1 VILIKDGMVCAE
13 GGFTAADV
21 VIEGREIAA
30 VGEDGAAREAA
41 GLGGAQVIDASG
53 CLVGPGLVDIHVH
66 FREPGQT
73 WKEDIESGSRAA
85 AAGGFTAV
93 VMMPNTSPV
102 IDDPRAVRRARE
114 RGEEVGL
121 VEVAV
126 AASMT
131 AGGEGRQAADLE
143 ALYGEGVRMF
153 SDDGAS
159 VLDEDVLRPIME
171 RVAGLAGAVV
181 CQHAEDA
188 AMTAGGHMHEG
199 AVSARLGVGG
209 LPTEAESSVVRRD
222 LGLVRAIG
230 AAYHCQHV
238 SAAQTVE
245 LVRRAKAEG
254 LPVTAE
260 VTPHHLVFDDT
271 ALGGLDTNLKM
282 YPPIR
287 AAADRDALR
296 DALADATIDIVATD
310 HAPHTAE
317 EKATTFEL
325 APRGVIG
332 LETAASAVREAVGDP
347 GRLFEVMSLAPA
359 LVAGLGR
366 QGRPLAAGGPA
377 NVVVLAPDDTWAP
390 RAFESRSSNSPFL
403 GREMRGRVRATI
415 YEGNITWRLGDG
427 G

>member
-1 VILIKDGMVCAE
+1 MILVKGGMVFAE
-13 GGFTAADV
+13 GGFTTANV
-21 VIEGREIAA
+21 VIEGPHITA
-30 VGEDGAAREAA
+30 VAREAA
-41 GLGGAQVIDASG
+41 GRGAVQVIDASG
-53 CLVGPGLVDIHVH
+53 CLVGPGFVDIHVH

-93 VMMPNTSPV
+93 VMMANTSPP
-102 IDDPRAVRRARE
+102 IDHPGAVRRARE

-121 VEVAV
+121 VEVAA

-131 AGGEGRQAADLE
+131 AGGHGEAPADLE
-143 ALYGEGVRMF
+143 ALYDEGVRMF

-159 VLDEDVLRPIME
+159 VLDGPVLRSIME
-171 RVAGLAGAVV
+171 RLAGLDGAVV
-181 CQHAEDA
+181 CQHAEDS

-199 AVSARLGVGG
+199 AVSARLGIGG
-209 LPTEAESSVVRRD
+209 LPSEAESSVVRRD
-222 LGLVRAIG
+222 LGLVADTG

-238 SAAQTVE
+238 SAAATVE
-245 LVRRAKAEG
+245 LIREAKAEA

-271 ALGGLDTNLKM
+271 ALEGLDTNLKM

-296 DALADATIDIVATD
+296 DALGDGTIDIVATD
-310 HAPHTAE
+310 HAPHTAD

-332 LETAASAVREAVGDP
+332 LETAASAVREAVG
-347 GRLFEVMSLAPA
+347 GVRLFEAMSLAPA
-359 LVAGLGR
+359 QLAGLER

-377 NVVVLAPDDTWAP
+377 NVVVLAPDDTWVP
-390 RAFESRSSNSPFL
+390 RAFASRSSNSPFL

-427 G
+427 A

>member
-1 VILIKDGMVCAE
+1 MILIKDGMVCAE

-21 VIEGREIAA
+21 VIEGREIIA
-30 VGEDGAAREAA
+30 VGHGYVSEAA
-41 GLGGAQVIDASG
+41 GAVQVIDASG
-53 CLVGPGLVDIHVH
+53 CLVGPGFVDIHVH

-93 VMMPNTSPV
+93 VMMANTSPP
-102 IDDPRAVRRARE
+102 IDHPGAVRRALE

-131 AGGEGRQAADLE
+131 AGHGEAPTDLE
-143 ALYGEGVRMF
+143 ALYDEGVRMF

-159 VLDEDVLRPIME
+159 VLDGSVLRSIME
-171 RVAGLAGAVV
+171 RLAGLDGAVV
-181 CQHAEDA
+181 CQHAEDS

-199 AVSARLGVGG
+199 AVSARLGIGG
-209 LPTEAESSVVRRD
+209 LPSEAESSVVRRD
-222 LGLVRAIG
+222 LGLVEATG

-238 SAAQTVE
+238 SAAATVE
-245 LVRRAKAEG
+245 LIREAKAEG

-271 ALGGLDTNLKM
+271 ALEGLDTNFKM

-296 DALADATIDIVATD
+296 DALGDGTIDVVATD
-310 HAPHTAE
+310 HAPHTAD

-332 LETAASAVREAVGDP
+332 LETAASAVRETVGDP
-347 GRLFEVMSLAPA
+347 GRLFDAMSSAPA
-359 LVAGLGR
+359 LVAGLER

-390 RAFESRSSNSPFL
+390 RTFESRSSNSPFL
-403 GREMRGRVRATI
+403 GRRMRGRVRATVS
-415 YEGNITWRLGDG
+415 EGNIAWRLGDG
-427 G
+427 E